1 MLPRALAGV
10 LLLAILASSTGHAHT
25 PYGQWVVYRQKHLV
39 VGSHRLEPATFELA
53 RNIKAVLDDQLP
65 KASSRVARAT
75 GPTRLASLLG
85 TGQLDYAVLRVDE
98 AYDMRA
104 GWGQFAAYGPIAIRQ
119 LLATQSLV
127 FVAHER
133 VPVDHAGLVVASL
146 LERSAVFPR
155 EQNLA
160 PALGWHA
167 GALEALHASPLQLR
181 AD

>member
-1 MLPRALAGV
+1 LAGV

-53 RNIKAVLDDQLP
+53 RNIKVVLDEQLP
-65 KASSRVARAT
+65 KASSRVAR
-75 GPTRLASLLG
+75 ASLLG